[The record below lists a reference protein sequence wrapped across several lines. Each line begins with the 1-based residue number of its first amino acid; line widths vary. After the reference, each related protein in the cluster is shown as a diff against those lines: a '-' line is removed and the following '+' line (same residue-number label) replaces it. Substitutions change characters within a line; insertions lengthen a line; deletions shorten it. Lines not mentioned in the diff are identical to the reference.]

1 LKKEEEEKRRLLEIL
16 ERKRTEELK
25 SAKVQN
31 VGNQMQS
38 FQVKIDR
45 PIDNPGVLQLSNP

>member
-1 LKKEEEEKRRLLEIL
+1 MKKEEEEKRRLLEIL